1 VTGNKKEN
9 NVKKKIVILPGDGI
23 GKEVTTEGKKVLE
36 KIAELFDHQFEFE
49 FATIGHDAIEATGNP
64 LPDETLTKL
73 KNCDAILFG
82 AVGHPKYD
90 NDPTLK
96 VRPEQGLLKMRKELG
111 LYANLRPIK
120 LFDEL
125 LEASSIKPEIL
136 KDSDILFFREL
147 TGDVYFGEKG
157 RKDDGATAYDLMI
170 YQKYEIERIAH
181 KAFQAARTRKKK
193 VTSVDKAN
201 VLESSRLW
209 REVVNEVSKQYPDV
223 ILEHQFIDAAAMKLI
238 QNPKSFDVVLT
249 GNLFGD
255 ILTDEASQIAGSMGM
270 LASASVGDKVGLYE
284 PIHGSAHD
292 ITGKGIA
299 NPLAS
304 ILSAALLLDISLG
317 LKEESE
323 LVIKAVE
330 QTLKAGYRTADIADA
345 KTAKEK
351 ILNTQQM
358 GSQILNELKNVASYQ
373 LSVTS
378 NAKQ

>member
-1 VTGNKKEN
+1 M
-9 NVKKKIVILPGDGI
+9 KKKIVILPGDGI
-23 GKEVTTEGKKVLE
+23 GKEVTAEGKRVLD
-36 KIAELFDHQFEFE
+36 KIALIFNHQFEYDE
-49 FATIGHDAIEATGNP
+49 ALIGHEAIEKTGTA
-64 LPDETLTKL
+64 LPDESLNKM
-73 KNCDAILFG
+73 KACDAILFG

-125 LEASSIKPEIL
+125 LEASSIKAEVL
-136 KDSDILFFREL
+136 KGSDILFFREL

-157 RKDDGATAYDLMI
+157 RKDEGNTAFDLMI
-170 YQKYEIERIAH
+170 YHRYEVERIAH

-209 REVVNEVSKQYPDV
+209 REVVQQVAKQYPDV
-223 ILEHQFIDAAAMKLI
+223 TVEHQFVDAAAMKLI
-238 QNPKSFDVVLT
+238 QNPRSFDVVLT

-270 LASASVGDKVGLYE
+270 LASASIGDSVGVYE

-304 ILSAALLLDISLG
+304 ILSAALLLDISFG

-323 LVIKAVE
+323 AVINAVAK
-330 QTLKAGYRTADIADA
+330 TLKEGYRTRDIADA
-345 KTAKEK
+345 STLHEK
-351 ILNTQQM
+351 ILGTEVM
-358 GSQILNELKNVASYQ
+358 GNVVCNQ
-373 LSVTS
+373 LRMLVSVNS
-378 NAKQ
+378 

>member
-1 VTGNKKEN
+1 M
-9 NVKKKIVILPGDGI
+9 KKKIVILPGDGI
-23 GKEVTTEGKKVLE
+23 GKEVTTEGKKVLQ
-36 KIAELFDHQFEFE
+36 KIAEVFGHEFVFEE
-49 FATIGHDAIEATGNP
+49 AVIGHDAIETMGNP
-64 LPDETLTKL
+64 LPEETLIKL

-125 LEASSIKPEIL
+125 LEASSIKAEVL
-136 KDSDILFFREL
+136 RGSDILFFREL

-157 RKDDGATAYDLMI
+157 RKDEGNTAFDLMI
-170 YQKYEIERIAH
+170 YQRYEVERIAH

-209 REVVNEVSKQYPDV
+209 REVVQEIGKQYPDV
-223 ILEHQFIDAAAMKLI
+223 QLEHQFVDSAAMKLI
-238 QNPKSFDVVLT
+238 QNPRSFDVVLT

-270 LASASVGDKVGLYE
+270 LASASVGDSVGLYE

-304 ILSAALLLDISLG
+304 ILSVALMLDISFG
-317 LKEESE
+317 LKKESE
-323 LVIKAVE
+323 AVIKSVE
-330 QTLKAGYRTADIADA
+330 EILKAGFRTVDIADA
-345 KTAKEK
+345 KTSKNK
-351 ILNTQQM
+351 ILNTEQTGNKVLEQLEIKKVVDM
-358 GSQILNELKNVASYQ
+358 TALQTSSFIASI
-373 LSVTS
+373 S
-378 NAKQ
+378 

>member
-1 VTGNKKEN
+1 M
-9 NVKKKIVILPGDGI
+9 KKIVILPGDGI
-23 GKEVTTEGKKVLE
+23 GKEVTTEGKRVLE
-36 KIAELFDHQFEFE
+36 TIASLFGHEFGYDE
-49 FATIGHDAIEATGNP
+49 AVIGHDAIEATGNP

-73 KNCDAILFG
+73 RNCDAILFG
-82 AVGHPKYD
+82 AVGHPRYD
-90 NDPTLK
+90 NDPSLK

-125 LEASSIKPEIL
+125 LQASAIKPEIL
-136 KDSDILFFREL
+136 KGSDILFFREL

-157 RKDDGATAYDLMI
+157 RKDDGNTAYDVMI
-170 YQKYEIERIAH
+170 YQRYEVERIAH

-209 REVVNEVSKQYPDV
+209 RAVVQEIGKQYPDV
-223 ILEHQFIDAAAMKLI
+223 ELEHQFVDSAAMKLI
-238 QNPKSFDVVLT
+238 QNPRSFDVVLT

-270 LASASVGDKVGLYE
+270 LASASVGDTVGLYE

-304 ILSAALLLDISLG
+304 ILSASLLLDISFG
-317 LKEESE
+317 LKKESE
-323 LVIKAVE
+323 AIIKAVE
-330 QTLKAGYRTADIADA
+330 STLKAGYRTGDIADA
-345 KTAKEK
+345 NSEKSK
-351 ILNTQQM
+351 ILNTQAM
-358 GSQILNELKNVASYQ
+358 GDQIVKQLTANNERPTTN
-373 LSVTS
+373 
-378 NAKQ
+378 N

>member
-1 VTGNKKEN
+1 MNKK
-9 NVKKKIVILPGDGI
+9 ITILPGDGI

-36 KIAELFDHQFEFE
+36 KVAALFEHSFEFDE
-49 FATIGHDAIEATGNP
+49 ALIGHEAIEKTGTA
-64 LPDETLTKL
+64 LPDATLVTLRKS
-73 KNCDAILFG
+73 DAILFG

-125 LEASSIKPEIL
+125 LHASSIKPEIL
-136 KDSDILFFREL
+136 KGSDILFFREL

-157 RKDDGATAYDLMI
+157 RKDNGNTAFDLMI
-170 YQKYEIERIAH
+170 YQRYEIERIAH
-181 KAFQAARTRKKK
+181 KAFRAARTRRKK

-209 REVVNEVSKQYPDV
+209 REVVQQIAKEYPDV
-223 ILEHQFIDAAAMKLI
+223 TVEHQFVDATAMKLI
-238 QNPKSFDVVLT
+238 QNPRSFDVVLT

-270 LASASVGDKVGLYE
+270 LASASIGDSIGLYE

-304 ILSAALLLDISLG
+304 ILSAALLLDISFG

-323 LVIKAVE
+323 TVIKAVE
-330 QTLKAGYRTADIADA
+330 QTLKQGYRTVDIADQQ
-345 KTAKEK
+345 TPKEK
-351 ILNTQQM
+351 ILNTSAM
-358 GSQILNELKNVASYQ
+358 GTQVVKNMEVVISQPA
-373 LSVTS
+373 
-378 NAKQ
+378 

>member
-1 VTGNKKEN
+1 MH
-9 NVKKKIVILPGDGI
+9 KKIVILPGDGI
-23 GKEVTTEGKKVLE
+23 GKEVTTEGKRVLD
-36 KIAELFDHQFEFE
+36 KIAELFGHQFEYDY
-49 FATIGHDAIEATGNP
+49 ATIGHDAIEATGDP
-64 LPDETLTKL
+64 LPEESLNKMR
-73 KNCDAILFG
+73 NADAVLFG

-125 LEASSIKPEIL
+125 LGASSIKPEIL
-136 KDSDILFFREL
+136 KGSDILFFREL

-157 RKDDGATAYDLMI
+157 RKDDRNTAYDLMI
-170 YQKYEIERIAH
+170 YQRYEVERIAH

-209 REVVNEVSKQYPDV
+209 REVVQEIGKQYPD
-223 ILEHQFIDAAAMKLI
+223 ITLEHQFVDAAAMKLI
-238 QNPKSFDVVLT
+238 QNPRSFDVVVT

-304 ILSAALLLDISLG
+304 ILSVALMLDISFDM
-317 LKEESE
+317 KQESE
-323 LVIKAVE
+323 AVIKAVE
-330 QTLKAGYRTADIADA
+330 SVLKQGLRTGDIADA
-345 KTAKEK
+345 STDRNK
-351 ILNTQQM
+351 ILNTSTM
-358 GSQILNELKNVASYQ
+358 GSEVVKNIS
-373 LSVTS
+373 
-378 NAKQ
+378 K

>member
-1 VTGNKKEN
+1 M
-9 NVKKKIVILPGDGI
+9 KKKITILPGDGI
-23 GKEVTTEGKKVLE
+23 GKEVTTEGKRVLE
-36 KIAELFDHQFEFE
+36 KIAELFGHEFT
-49 FATIGHDAIEATGNP
+49 FDYASIGHDAIEVTNNP
-64 LPDETLTKL
+64 LPDETLNKL
-73 KNCDAILFG
+73 KNTDAILFG

-125 LEASSIKPEIL
+125 LHASSIKPEIL
-136 KDSDILFFREL
+136 KGADILFFREL

-157 RKDDGATAYDLMI
+157 RKDNDNTAYDLMI
-170 YQKYEIERIAH
+170 YHRYEIERIAH
-181 KAFQAARTRKKK
+181 KAFKAAQSRKKK

-209 REVVNEVSKQYPDV
+209 REVVQQVAKEYPDV
-223 ILEHQFIDAAAMKLI
+223 SVEHQFIDSAAMKLI
-238 QNPKSFDVVLT
+238 QNPRSFDVVLT

-270 LASASVGDKVGLYE
+270 LASASIGDTVGLYE

-304 ILSAALLLDISLG
+304 ILSASLLLDISFG
-317 LKEESE
+317 LKEEADA
-323 LVIKAVE
+323 IIQAVE
-330 QTLKAGYRTADIADA
+330 GVLKAGFRTVDIADTNTP
-345 KTAKEK
+345 KDK
-351 ILNTQQM
+351 ILNTQMM
-358 GSQILNELKNVASYQ
+358 GDLIVKELLAINV
-373 LSVTS
+373 SV
-378 NAKQ
+378 A

>member
-1 VTGNKKEN
+1 MKKR
-9 NVKKKIVILPGDGI
+9 ITIIPGDGI
-23 GKEVTTEGKKVLE
+23 GKEVTTEGKNVLQH
-36 KIAELFDHQFEFE
+36 IAESSGHEFIFTE
-49 FATIGHDAIEATGNP
+49 ALIGHDAIEKTGTA
-64 LPDETLTKL
+64 LPDETLAML
-73 KNCDAILFG
+73 KNSDAILFG

-125 LEASSIKPEIL
+125 LHASSIKPEIL
-136 KDSDILFFREL
+136 KGSDILFFREL

-157 RKDDGATAYDLMI
+157 RRDENNTAYDLMI
-170 YQKYEIERIAH
+170 YHRYEIERIAH
-181 KAFQAARTRKKK
+181 KAFQAARTRRKK

-209 REVVNEVSKQYPDV
+209 REVVQQVGKEYPD
-223 ILEHQFIDAAAMKLI
+223 ITLEHQFIDAAAMKLI
-238 QNPKSFDVVLT
+238 QSPRSFDVVLT

-270 LASASVGDKVGLYE
+270 LASASVGDTVGLYE

-304 ILSAALLLDISLG
+304 ILSAALLLDISFG

-323 LVIKAVE
+323 AVIQAVE
-330 QTLKAGYRTADIADA
+330 QTLKAGYRTADIADS
-345 KTAKEK
+345 TTPKEK
-351 ILNTQQM
+351 ILNTGNM
-358 GSQILNELKNVASYQ
+358 GKKVVDQLTVTLSNKLRTNNYQ
-373 LSVTS
+373 LPT
-378 NAKQ
+378 K

>member
-1 VTGNKKEN
+1 M
-9 NVKKKIVILPGDGI
+9 KKKIVILPGDGI
-23 GKEVTTEGKKVLE
+23 GKEVTAEGKKVLI
-36 KIAELFDHQFEFE
+36 KIAELFDHQFEFDE
-49 FATIGHDAIEATGNP
+49 AAIGHDAIEATGNP

-136 KDSDILFFREL
+136 KGSDILFFREL

-157 RKDDGATAYDLMI
+157 RKDDGNTAYDLMI
-170 YQKYEIERIAH
+170 YQKYEVERIAH
-181 KAFQAARTRKKK
+181 KAFQAARTRRKK

-209 REVVNEVSKQYPDV
+209 RQVVTEIAKAYPDV
-223 ILEHQFIDAAAMKLI
+223 ELEHQFVDSAAMKLI
-238 QNPKSFDVVLT
+238 QNPRSFDVVLT

-270 LASASVGDKVGLYE
+270 LASASVGDTVGLYE

-304 ILSAALLLDISLG
+304 ILSVALMLDISFG
-317 LKEESE
+317 LKEEADA
-323 LVIKAVE
+323 VIKAVE
-330 QTLKAGYRTADIADA
+330 ETLKQGLRTADIADA
-345 KTAKEK
+345 KTNKEK
-351 ILNTQQM
+351 ILNTQKMGDQVIKQM
-358 GSQILNELKNVASYQ
+358 EKVGSRQVA
-373 LSVTS
+373 
-378 NAKQ
+378 